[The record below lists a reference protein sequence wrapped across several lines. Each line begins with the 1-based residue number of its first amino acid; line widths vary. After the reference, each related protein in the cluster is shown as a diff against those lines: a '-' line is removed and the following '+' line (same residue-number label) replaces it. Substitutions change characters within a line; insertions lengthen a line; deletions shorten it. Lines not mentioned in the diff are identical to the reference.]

1 MLEAEVKFV
10 FVTDLHGRTNNPIS
24 RKDDFP
30 ETILKKLSWVVD
42 YANSIDASILCGGD
56 WLNRPDTS
64 ATFIAKM
71 CSILEGSNNAVIG
84 VLGNHDLFGY
94 NAKSFAR
101 TPLAIAAACN
111 NIHILGENEIDVCGG
126 NSPVHIYIS
135 GSHSSPLIDRGGRT
149 EEYYTPRKDKPKSTD
164 EVRIHI
170 VHGFLTDKDW
180 PDGVPYTKIDAVK
193 DTDADILLAG
203 HEHLGFGIKVDGDT
217 IFCNPGALGRVSAG
231 IGEINRD
238 VKIAEITVQKRINEE
253 ATYSVKLIALP
264 EDIALPASDVLDR
277 EKIELEKEMQ
287 KKIEGFAEQIREN
300 SADTVLKTLA
310 SPDEAISAILSQD
323 KFGEVEINDS
333 IRSTVLEYI
342 GRAKELES
350 ENRKKSKSE

>member
-1 MLEAEVKFV
+1 MLEKEVKFV
-10 FVTDLHGRTNNPIS
+10 FMTDIHGRTNNPIS

-30 ETILKKLSWVVD
+30 ETILNKLRWVVD
-42 YANSIDASILCGGD
+42 YANRNDAGILCGGD

-64 ATFIAKM
+64 ATFISKM
-71 CSILEGSNNAVIG
+71 CGILEMAQQPVVGI
-84 VLGNHDLFGY
+84 LGNHDLFGY
-94 NAKSFAR
+94 NAKSFTR

-111 NIHILGENEIDVCGG
+111 NMHILGEEEVDVG
-126 NSPVHIYIS
+126 SDTFHIYLS
-135 GSHSSPLIDRGGRT
+135 GSHSSPLIDRAGRT
-149 EEYYTPRKDKPKSTD
+149 EEYYTPRRNKPKSVD

-203 HEHLGFGIKVDGDT
+203 HEHLGFGIKTDGDT

-238 VKIAEITVQKRINEE
+238 VKIAEITVWKELNMPIQ
-253 ATYSVKLIALP
+253 YSIKLVPLP
-264 EDIALPASDVLDR
+264 EEIARPASEVLDR
-277 EKIELEKEMQ
+277 EKIELEKEMR
-287 KKIEGFAEQIREN
+287 KKIDGFAEQIREN
-300 SADTVLKTLA
+300 SANSVLKTLA
-310 SPDEAISAILSQD
+310 SPDEAIDVILSQD
-323 KFGEVEINDS
+323 KFGDVEINDD

-342 GRAKELES
+342 GRAKEVES
-350 ENRKKSKSE
+350 ENKKKLKAE

>member
-1 MLEAEVKFV
+1 MLEKEVKFV
-10 FVTDLHGRTNNPIS
+10 FMTDLHGRTNNPIS

-30 ETILKKLSWVVD
+30 ETILKKLRWVVE

-64 ATFIAKM
+64 ATFISRM
-71 CSILEGSNNAVIG
+71 CGILECAKNPVIG
-84 VLGNHDLFGY
+84 ILGNHDLFGY
-94 NAKSFAR
+94 NAKSFTR

-111 NIHILGENEIDVCGG
+111 NMHILGDEAVDVGD
-126 NSPVHIYIS
+126 SSAHIYIS
-135 GSHSSPLIDRGGRT
+135 GSHSSPLIDRAGRT
-149 EEYYTPRKDKPKSTD
+149 EEYYTPRKDKPKSTE

-203 HEHLGFGIKVDGDT
+203 HEHLGFGIKTADET

-231 IGEINRD
+231 VGEINRD
-238 VKIAEITVQKRINEE
+238 VKIAEITVWKELDMPIQ
-253 ATYSVKLIALP
+253 YSVKLVALP
-264 EDIALPASDVLDR
+264 EDIARPAGEVLDR
-277 EKIELEKEMQ
+277 EKIDIEKEMQ

-300 SADTVLKTLA
+300 SASSVLKTLA
-310 SPDEAISAILSQD
+310 SPDAAIDAILSQD
-323 KFGEVEINDS
+323 KFGEVEINDE

-342 GRAKELES
+342 GRAKEAES
-350 ENRKKSKSE
+350 ESRKKAKSE

>member
-1 MLEAEVKFV
+1 MLEREVKFV
-10 FVTDLHGRTNNPIS
+10 FMTDIHGRTNNPIS

-30 ETILKKLSWVVD
+30 ETILRKLRWVVD
-42 YANSIDASILCGGD
+42 YANNIGASILCGGD

-64 ATFIAKM
+64 AAFISKM
-71 CSILEGSNNAVIG
+71 CSILEMAENPVVGI
-84 VLGNHDLFGY
+84 LGNHDLFGY
-94 NAKSFAR
+94 NVKSFGR

-111 NIHILGENEIDVCGG
+111 NIHILNEGGIDVGDDTLH
-126 NSPVHIYIS
+126 VYIS

-149 EEYYTPRKDKPKSTD
+149 EEYYTPRNNRPKDTN
-164 EVRIHI
+164 EIRIHI

-180 PDGVPYTKIDAVK
+180 PDGVPYTKINDVL

-203 HEHLGFGIKVDGDT
+203 HEHLGFGIKAVGCT
-217 IFCNPGALGRVSAG
+217 TFCNPGALARVSAG
-231 IGEINRD
+231 VGEINRD
-238 VKIAEITVQKRINEE
+238 VKIAEITIRKRLNVPAE
-253 ATYSVKLIALP
+253 YSVELIALP
-264 EDIALPASDVLDR
+264 EDIALPANEVLDR

-300 SADTVLKTLA
+300 SADSVLKTLV
-310 SPDEAISAILSQD
+310 SPDEAINAILSQNR
-323 KFGEVEINDS
+323 FGEVEINDS

-350 ENRKKSKSE
+350 EDRKKAKSE

>member
-30 ETILKKLSWVVD
+30 ETILKKIAWVVD
-42 YANSIDASILCGGD
+42 YANGIGAGILCGGD

-64 ATFIAKM
+64 AAFISKM
-71 CSILEGSNNAVIG
+71 CGILEGADNAVIG

-94 NAKSFAR
+94 NVKSFAR

-111 NIHILGENEIDVCGG
+111 NIHILGNEEIDMGDE
-126 NSPVHIYIS
+126 SVHIYIS

-149 EEYYTPRKDKPKSTD
+149 EEYYTPRKDKPKSVN

-203 HEHLGFGIKVDGDT
+203 HEHLGFGIKTAEDT

-231 IGEINRD
+231 VGEINRD
-238 VKIAEITVQKRINEE
+238 VKIAEITIQKRLNEE
-253 ATYSVKLIALP
+253 VEYSVKLIPLP
-264 EDIALPASDVLDR
+264 GDIALPASDVLDR

-300 SADTVLKTLA
+300 SADTVLKTLV
-310 SPDEAISAILSQD
+310 SPDEAINTILSQD

-333 IRSTVLEYI
+333 VRSTVLEYI